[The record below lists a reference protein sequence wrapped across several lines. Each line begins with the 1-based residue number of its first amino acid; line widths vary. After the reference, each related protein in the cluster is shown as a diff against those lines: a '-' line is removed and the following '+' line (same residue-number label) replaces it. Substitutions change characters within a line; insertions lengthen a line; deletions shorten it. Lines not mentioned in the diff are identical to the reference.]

1 MGDDD
6 KKDVFSEV
14 SGSLGALFKR
24 AKAAVEHV
32 PTEKFEKA
40 VLSSA
45 HKVEEAAKHASEKVP
60 MAAFESVVRSGAR
73 VVETAA
79 KTAAAKMPADKIEAA
94 VVTGVREVGRAIE
107 SVASTLQREVLGPDK
122 HGHAGPKAEASPP
135 EGGPAAAE
143 QAGAPDAPPAGDPPT
158 VLGAPGA
165 SASDAG
171 PRVTDG
177 ASAPS
182 ADNPHEGI

>member
-14 SGSLGALFKR
+14 SDSLGALFKR

-32 PTEKFEKA
+32 PTEKLEKA

-60 MAAFESVVRSGAR
+60 MAALESVVRSGAR

-79 KTAAAKMPADKIEAA
+79 KTAAARMPADKIEAA

-107 SVASTLQREVLGPDK
+107 SVASTLQREVLGPHAHHDRLAIAAAGTG
-122 HGHAGPKAEASPP
+122 GHAQHRAVAEFDLRT
-135 EGGPAAAE
+135 AAG
-143 QAGAPDAPPAGDPPT
+143 QAQRAVQEVHG
-158 VLGAPGA
+158 
-165 SASDAG
+165 
-171 PRVTDG
+171 R
-177 ASAPS
+177 
-182 ADNPHEGI
+182 